1 MLGSKTQSPLQE
13 QQVVLTTELSL
24 QPPEGGFDV
33 TVCNVSCC
41 EENNYAIP
49 QDLACAHLGQPV
61 LWGSSLLF
69 GVSVHPGQLSSM
81 LVSESLS
88 LMPVRT
94 Q

>member
-49 QDLACAHLGQPV
+49 QDLACAHLGQPM
-61 LWGSSLLF
+61 LWGLASFLGSLCTQVSSPSCWF
-69 GVSVHPGQLSSM
+69 P
-81 LVSESLS
+81 SLS
-88 LMPVRT
+88 LSCL
-94 Q
+94 